1 MRFQIAALATALFV
15 SIPVANAAAPSPV
28 GLWKTIDDETHEA
41 RAIVSITEENGVLSG
56 RIVRLFRK
64 AGEDPAPLC
73 EKCSGE
79 RERKPVIGM
88 TILWNLHRDGAVWDG
103 GEILDPEE
111 GKTYRCKL
119 TLDGD
124 SLEVRGYIGISLL
137 GRTQV
142 WQHVNFESP

>member
-1 MRFQIAALATALFV
+1 MRFPIAPLAAVLLFSATA
-15 SIPVANAAAPSPV
+15 AQAAAPSPV

-41 RAIVSITEENGVLSG
+41 RAIVAISEENGVISG

-64 AGEDPAPLC
+64 PGEDPAPLC
-73 EKCSGE
+73 EKCSGA

-88 TILWNLHRDGAVWDG
+88 TILWNLRRDGAVWDG

-119 TLDGD
+119 AIDGD
-124 SLEVRGYIGISLL
+124 KLEVRGYIGISLL

-142 WQHVNFESP
+142 WQHVNDESP